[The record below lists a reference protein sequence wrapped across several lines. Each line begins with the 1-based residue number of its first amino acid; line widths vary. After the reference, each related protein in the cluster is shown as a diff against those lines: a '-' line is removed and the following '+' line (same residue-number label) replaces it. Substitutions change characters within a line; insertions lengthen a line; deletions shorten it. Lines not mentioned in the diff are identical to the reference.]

1 MEKKLFKIR
10 KKIFLANSINEF
22 TKELKKV
29 FNKAEKMIL
38 SKPAKAY
45 DYVTLLSDIAIDLNS
60 FFTEWKI
67 SSILENEGLDHSVID
82 DLTKNA
88 LELIA
93 KYGGKSIYEQ
103 TVEDINIYKNSEI
116 SKIGKQ
122 YNKGEINT
130 VYGHDLAFA
139 LDFGLRRGAKFI
151 TTNPAKIT
159 QFKENYPI
167 QYSKILTEINA
178 ENENIS
184 SDDFASIIIAKFG
197 IYFAS
202 ILRPVYELTNKEYG
216 FVCLQVSPKYLD
228 DSEKMTEQAD
238 FWWNYIA
245 NVLNVPDPN
254 IVFKL
259 PAVPA
264 SVETAKELLKKGYRI
279 SMTLGFSVTQHEIFG
294 ELIKESSKRS
304 FVVQMG
310 GYLDG
315 AVNNELLEVGFDD
328 SEAKLLSQQAS
339 EIVVRKSLANLKNK
353 GLLNTSIMV
362 AAVRTPSNI
371 INSIVPFSEQPVV
384 FTTTDKVVIEY
395 DKCARDLTP
404 VYNQPVSEELL
415 NKLNKSPSFRK
426 AYADRDSGEFDFYN
440 LESLLEYPPLKTI
453 NDMFVEADNII
464 RSDAEKYLK

>member
-1 MEKKLFKIR
+1 MENKLFKTR
-10 KKIFLANSINEF
+10 KKIFLADSVDEF
-22 TKELKKV
+22 TEEVKK
-29 FNKAEKMIL
+29 FFKKAEKKIL

-45 DYVTLLSDIAIDLNS
+45 DYVTLLSDITIDMNS

-67 SSILENEGLDHSVID
+67 SSIIENEGLDTSVIN

-93 KYGGKSIYEQ
+93 KYGGKSIYEK

-116 SKIGKQ
+116 SKIGKKH
-122 YNKGEINT
+122 NKSEINT
-130 VYGHDLAFA
+130 VYGHDLAFN
-139 LDFGLRRGAKFI
+139 LDFALRRGAKFI

-167 QYSKILTEINA
+167 EYSRILTEINV
-178 ENENIS
+178 ENKNIC
-184 SDDFASIIIAKFG
+184 SDDFASMIIAKFG
-197 IYFAS
+197 TLLAS
-202 ILRPVYELTNKEYG
+202 RIRPIYELTNKEYG

-228 DSEKMTEQAD
+228 DSKKMTDQAE
-238 FWWNYIA
+238 FWWNNIA
-245 NVLNVPDPN
+245 KELNVPDPN
-254 IVFKL
+254 VVFKL

-304 FVVQMG
+304 YVVEMG
-310 GYLDG
+310 GYLNG
-315 AVNNELLEVGFDD
+315 AVNDELLEIGFDI
-328 SEAKLLSQQAS
+328 SEAKSISQHAS
-339 EIVVRKSLANLKNK
+339 EIVVRKSMENLKSK

-362 AAVRTPSNI
+362 AAVRTPSDI

-384 FTTTDKVVIEY
+384 FTTADKVVLEY
-395 DKCARDLTP
+395 DKSERDLTP
-404 VYNQPVSEELL
+404 VYNQPVSEDILM
-415 NKLNKSPSFRK
+415 KLNKSPSFRK
-426 AYADRDSGEFDFYN
+426 AYADRNSGEFDFYD

-453 NDMFVEADNII
+453 FEVFVEADNITS
-464 RSDAEKYLK
+464 SDAENF